1 MVTVAR
7 GHTMASRPAR
17 DVEKRYTRQAFV
29 ARLRRLADALERGE
43 RFSIRVAG
51 ERVVVP
57 RDATVGVEHEREG
70 GVEELEFQITWK
82 TARRRRRK
90 ASP

>member
-1 MVTVAR
+1 MAGSRTAR
-7 GHTMASRPAR
+7 KR
-17 DVEKRYTRQAFV
+17 DVEKAYPKKDFITK
-29 ARLRRLADALERGE
+29 LRRLADSLERGE
-43 RFSIRVAG
+43 RFSIQVAG

-70 GVEELEFQITWK
+70 GVEEIEFQITWR